1 MKVIGIT
8 GGVGSG
14 KTKLLQYL
22 AARFN
27 CRILLADEAAGKL
40 QEPGGVCYTGIVE
53 LLGEGILMP
62 DGSIDRHAMAER
74 IFRDETLLAA
84 VNGLVHPAVR
94 AYILR
99 QIDEERQRGSVDF
112 FFLEAALLIECG
124 YDAIVDEM
132 WYVYADVEQRRKRLR
147 AGRGYSD
154 EKIDSILAAQMSDQ
168 DYRSQCDFVLDNS
181 RDVTY
186 AYDQID
192 KKMGE
197 YLWKK

>member
-27 CRILLADEAAGKL
+27 CRILLADEAAGRL

-74 IFRDETLLAA
+74 IFRDIA
-84 VNGLVHPAVR
+84 
-94 AYILR
+94 
-99 QIDEERQRGSVDF
+99 GSGQW
-112 FFLEAALLIECG
+112 AGSPCRSG
-124 YDAIVDEM
+124 
-132 WYVYADVEQRRKRLR
+132 VYPP
-147 AGRGYSD
+147 SD
-154 EKIDSILAAQMSDQ
+154 
-168 DYRSQCDFVLDNS
+168 
-181 RDVTY
+181 
-186 AYDQID
+186 
-192 KKMGE
+192 
-197 YLWKK
+197 